1 MIDLK
6 EIKEIAENTFL
17 DNANVNLYLFENK
30 KTQKDPLLVHDL
42 NINEE
47 ISKQIRLLSREY
59 IRSII
64 KQVGTLVAIP
74 DYNPDAEQS
83 LFKIESRKVKMF
95 ADLYEHIMGRKKR
108 LPYKR
113 STVDDDKLV
122 AWIFRFEG
130 IVDKKIE
137 QMLFIQ
143 RFQPAKMLGSKGVTI
158 FESGQA
164 FKLLGKNILHFNLG
178 MDLLFFRDT
187 FVVTRTPSSFEYIF
201 GFEDY
206 YRENAVQLVR
216 ALSEQAAVKLDFN
229 LRFQDI
235 NLVNQK
241 ITSNSRLARRL
252 YSARV
257 NGYYSEI
264 SYKKLAALNKKYK
277 LQLKL
282 DPDKKEWLIDD
293 QADLQVMARIFND
306 DYEMSQLTDNE
317 YIALSKK
324 KL

>member
-17 DNANVNLYLFENK
+17 DNASVNLYLLENN
-30 KTQKDPLLVHDL
+30 KTKPDPLLIHEL
-42 NINEE
+42 NINAE
-47 ISKQIRLLSREY
+47 IAKQTRLLAKEY
-59 IRSII
+59 IQSII
-64 KQVGTLVAIP
+64 KQAGSLDSIP
-74 DYNPDAEQS
+74 DYDPDDEQP
-83 LFKIESRKVKMF
+83 LFKVDSGKVKMF
-95 ADLYEHIMGRKKR
+95 ADLYAHIMGLKMR

-113 STVDDDKLV
+113 KTVQEDKLT
-122 AWIFRFEG
+122 AWIFRFES
-130 IVDKKIE
+130 VVNKKIE

-158 FESGQA
+158 FESGEA
-164 FKLLGKNILHFNLG
+164 FKLLGRNILHFNLG
-178 MDLLFFRDT
+178 MDLMFFRNT
-187 FVVTRTPSSFEYIF
+187 FVVTRTSSFEYIF

-206 YRENAVQLVR
+206 YRENAVQLVND
-216 ALSEQAAVKLDFN
+216 LSEATAVKLDFN
-229 LRFQDI
+229 LHFQDL
-235 NLVNQK
+235 NKVNEK
-241 ITSNSRLARRL
+241 ISSNSRLARRL
-252 YSARV
+252 ASARV
-257 NGYYSEI
+257 NEYYTKI
-264 SYKKLAALNKKYK
+264 SYKKLAALNKKHH

-282 DPDKKEWLIDD
+282 DPANKAWLIDD